1 MVEKH
6 APNWFFCQWFMK
18 IYSGPNEKTGKK
30 TAVSLSILM
39 CTPLS
44 GILKSVNHFGAHQPM
59 IYHQRGAFFPPT
71 NQRASQ
77 EAMSLTG
84 HKRLDQKEKG

>member
-1 MVEKH
+1 
-6 APNWFFCQWFMK
+6 MK
-18 IYSGPNEKTGKK
+18 IYSSPNEKTGKIA
-30 TAVSLSILM
+30 AVSLSVLM

-59 IYHQRGAFFPPT
+59 IYHTSTRGRFFSA
-71 NQRASQ
+71 NERASQ
-77 EAMSLTG
+77 EAISLTG

>member
-1 MVEKH
+1 
-6 APNWFFCQWFMK
+6 MK
-18 IYSGPNEKTGKK
+18 IYSSPNEKTCKIA
-30 TAVSLSILM
+30 AVSISILM

-59 IYHQRGAFFPPT
+59 IFHTKGAFFSA
-71 NQRASQ
+71 NERASQ